1 MRFTKMHGAGN
12 DYVYVDLFH
21 ETLPL
26 PPDKLAMDISRP
38 HYGIGSDGLIL
49 IEPCEGADAR
59 MRIFN
64 KDGSEGEMCGNGI
77 RCVAKYLYDSGI
89 APREQMDIMTGNGL
103 RRVWVNVE
111 GGKAVSARVDMGEP
125 CFDPQKI
132 PIQSDSNRVT
142 LELCGKTLGFFC
154 LNIGNPHAVTF
165 DLFPEGEEF
174 ARLGRMAETHSVFPL
189 DANVSFAR
197 VTGKEEIQAR
207 IWERGSGPTLACGS
221 GSTATMI
228 AARAL
233 GLVGDRAYI
242 DLPGGRLLIEYDAKT
257 NHAFMT
263 GDCVKVFTGDW
274 EKQ

>member
-12 DYVYVDLFH
+12 DYVYVDCFH
-21 ETLPL
+21 DTLPL
-26 PPDKLAMDISRP
+26 PPDKLAVDISRP

-49 IEPCEGADAR
+49 IEPFEGADAR

-89 APREQMDIMTGNGL
+89 APREQLNIMTGNGL
-103 RRVWVNVE
+103 RRVWVNAE
-111 GGKAVSARVDMGEP
+111 GRKAVSARVDMGVP
-125 CFDPQKI
+125 CFEPEKI
-132 PIQSDSNRVT
+132 PVKSETNLVT
-142 LELCGKTLGFFC
+142 LTLEGRTLRFFC
-154 LNIGNPHAVTF
+154 LNVGNPHAVTF
-165 DLFPEGEEF
+165 DFFPEDEEF
-174 ARLGRMAETHSVFPL
+174 AQLGRMAETDKAFPL
-189 DANVSFAR
+189 GANVSFAG
-197 VTGKEEIQAR
+197 VIGKEEIRAR

-233 GLVGDRAYI
+233 GLVGDKAYV
-242 DLPGGRLLIEYDAKT
+242 DLPGGRLLIEYDKNT
-257 NHAFMT
+257 DHAFMT
-263 GDCVKVFTGDW
+263 GDCVQVFTGDW